1 MEGYQLKVFVQGS
14 TEPIWRIVKVPVKMT
29 FMDLHLTIQKI
40 FELSGEDTFYFEL
53 QEIGISVIKLDI
65 KGDVSPKLKTIFC
78 NEIIDDYFYEGMV
91 CDYFYDLEDR
101 WEFGIIIEKKLDDYD
116 VVPRVTDYFGGN
128 LLEEC
133 GGISG
138 YEKIINEIDDE
149 LISFDLDYVNEC
161 LRDFE
166 VELVINNDLIKE
178 DFILVLNKL
187 KEIIKKRNIESY
199 QVIKLNGTMTIYW
212 VIIKTIEGYVVELFQ
227 SYDDLL
233 QGFYNLRS
241 ESINYAFCYCYTFLL
256 YNSAMELEQ
265 TLNSK
270 QTIGAFFNEPGY
282 LSSLINLED
291 GPLLLNWL
299 EELLIGLTFD
309 NNTSEAD
316 EIIDINI
323 KNKKFECS

>member
-1 MEGYQLKVFVQGS
+1 MEGYQLKVFIQGS

-65 KGDVSPKLKTIFC
+65 TGDVSSKLKTIFC

-101 WEFGIIIEKKLDDYD
+101 WEFGIIVEKKLDDYD
-116 VVPRVTDYFGGN
+116 VVPKVTDYFGGN
-128 LLEEC
+128 LLEDC

-166 VELVINNDLIKE
+166 VEQVINNDLIKE

-227 SYDDLL
+227 SYDDL
-233 QGFYNLRS
+233 
-241 ESINYAFCYCYTFLL
+241 
-256 YNSAMELEQ
+256 
-265 TLNSK
+265 
-270 QTIGAFFNEPGY
+270 
-282 LSSLINLED
+282 
-291 GPLLLNWL
+291 
-299 EELLIGLTFD
+299 
-309 NNTSEAD
+309 
-316 EIIDINI
+316 
-323 KNKKFECS
+323 